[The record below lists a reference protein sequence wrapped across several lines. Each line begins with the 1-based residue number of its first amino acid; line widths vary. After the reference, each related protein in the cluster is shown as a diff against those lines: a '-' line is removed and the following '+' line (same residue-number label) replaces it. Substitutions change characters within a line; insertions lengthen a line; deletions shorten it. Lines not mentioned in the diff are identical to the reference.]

1 MTVLELLLDYL
12 PDKYV
17 DCVVNNLTNRK
28 VLREQ
33 GYNIEVEMMSL
44 FDWSDSNEGYEFWDQ
59 VFRYILG
66 EANLPPMPINI
77 SYRPSEFIYANDMMY
92 LMNAGGTNINIKMD
106 IDLKELMFAT
116 NKLTKDRVYSWLN

>member
-28 VLREQ
+28 VLHEQ
-33 GYNIEVEMMSL
+33 GYNIEMEMMSL

-66 EANLPPMPINI
+66 EASLPPMPINI